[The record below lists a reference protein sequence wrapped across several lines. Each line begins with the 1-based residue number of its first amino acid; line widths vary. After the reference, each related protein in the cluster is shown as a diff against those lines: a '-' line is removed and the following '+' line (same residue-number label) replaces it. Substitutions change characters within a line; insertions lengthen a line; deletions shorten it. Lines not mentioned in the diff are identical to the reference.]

1 MILLIDTITR
11 IIEQLK
17 RSLNLVFV
25 LNTALILML
34 IFVFKNDNF
43 KIGDRVTISKYN
55 NIFTKTYALNWSEED
70 FVMGKVKNTVQWR
83 YVFSDFNGKEIDG
96 TFYEKELQNTNQE
109 EFRADQA
116 ITRNRDKLD
125 TKWKGYD
132 NSFNI

>member
-1 MILLIDTITR
+1 M
-11 IIEQLK
+11 
-17 RSLNLVFV
+17 
-25 LNTALILML
+25 
-34 IFVFKNDNF
+34 
-43 KIGDRVTISKYN
+43 TISKYN